1 LIGLLEGAPY
11 SLPLLEYVR
20 QHVAAV
26 EVPWRGEA
34 MAGNYLPLKVNVV
47 ETPEESARALLSVSP
62 QPSRHSRANAF

>member
-1 LIGLLEGAPY
+1 MIGLLEGAPY

-47 ETPEESARALLSVSP
+47 ETTAPIVRKEAADSKRRKVEK
-62 QPSRHSRANAF
+62 